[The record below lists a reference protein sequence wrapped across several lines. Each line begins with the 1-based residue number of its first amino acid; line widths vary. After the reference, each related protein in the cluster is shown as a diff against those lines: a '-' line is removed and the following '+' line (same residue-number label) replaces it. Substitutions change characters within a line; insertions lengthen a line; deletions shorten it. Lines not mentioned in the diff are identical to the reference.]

1 MQPFPHWVIDGMF
14 DEDVLRVI
22 LEEWP
27 HPGDMLFKACA
38 TSVKA
43 HISEWDKFGRVTADF
58 IRQLNGQKFLDQME
72 DMTGIEGLIADPELK
87 GGGLHEIPPGGFLK
101 MHVDFN
107 WHPRLQAVR
116 KLNLL
121 LYLNE
126 EWKWNGDL
134 ILSPDGTERATSIA
148 PIFNRC
154 VVFPTTETS
163 WHGHPDPLR
172 APRSRKSIALY
183 YYVKEEMPKVHS
195 TIYVRDPIEEA
206 A

>member
-1 MQPFPHWVIDGMF
+1 MKPFPHWVIDGMF

-27 HPGDMLFKACA
+27 HPRDMLFKSCA
-38 TSVKA
+38 TSIKA
-43 HISEWDKFGRVTADF
+43 HQTEWSKFGPVTGSF
-58 IRQLNGQKFLDQME
+58 IRQLNAQPFLDQME
-72 DMTGIEGLIADPELK
+72 DMTGIEGLIADPEIK

-107 WHPRLQAVR
+107 WQPRLQAVR

-126 EWKWNGDL
+126 NWDWNGEL
-134 ILSPDGTERATSIA
+134 ILSSDGVERTTEIK

-154 VVFPTTETS
+154 VVFPTTDTS
-163 WHGHPDPLR
+163 WHGHPDPLK

-183 YYVKEEMPKVHS
+183 YYVKEPMPKVHS
-195 TIYVRDPIEEA
+195 TIYAEETPCA
-206 A
+206 